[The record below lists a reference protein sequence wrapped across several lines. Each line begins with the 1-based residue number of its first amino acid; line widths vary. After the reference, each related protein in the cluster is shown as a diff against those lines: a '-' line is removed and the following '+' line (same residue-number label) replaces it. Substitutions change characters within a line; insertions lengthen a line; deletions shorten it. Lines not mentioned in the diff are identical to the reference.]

1 MGQHVYDG
9 TESISLRC
17 GGNHD
22 DGSSG
27 SCVHVSPSLETS
39 TGLAYA
45 KDLGTPPRH
54 YNQIIRQIAKAQ
66 ANDIAE
72 SAVSGRSLHT
82 CQIRARSSDWQQP
95 WTRVVA

>member
-1 MGQHVYDG
+1 
-9 TESISLRC
+9 
-17 GGNHD
+17 
-22 DGSSG
+22 
-27 SCVHVSPSLETS
+27 VSPSLETS
-39 TGLAYA
+39 PGLAYA
-45 KDLGTPPRH
+45 KGTPPRH